1 MEQNSDRMYWA
12 VGVLVLGAVVI
23 GAAKTLFPGLIES
36 VGTSITATLATAGK

>member
-23 GAAKTLFPGLIES
+23 GGAKLLFPDLIKS
-36 VGTSITATLATAGK
+36 VGTSITAMLPAVG

>member
-23 GAAKTLFPGLIES
+23 GGAKVLFPELITS
-36 VGTSITATLATAGK
+36 VGTSIKAILPVAG